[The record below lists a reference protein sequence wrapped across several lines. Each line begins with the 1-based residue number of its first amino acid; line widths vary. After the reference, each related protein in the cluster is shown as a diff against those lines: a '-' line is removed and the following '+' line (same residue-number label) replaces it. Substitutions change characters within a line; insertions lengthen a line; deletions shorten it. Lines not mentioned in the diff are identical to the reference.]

1 MDIQNAQGSSWSTDK
16 RQASINIQNRFNK
29 TFEHTLNY
37 NNDLSDNFNLD
48 ALVGYSYYD
57 YTADGSFSSGKGYD
71 SAQTNLID
79 NIEGGLQN
87 EFRVSSFR
95 NRTELQSYFGRV
107 NATLFNKLI
116 ITGTTLMVLRSW
128 EKITNTIISHQ

>member
-1 MDIQNAQGSSWSTDK
+1 
-16 RQASINIQNRFNK
+16 
-29 TFEHTLNY
+29 
-37 NNDLSDNFNLD
+37 
-48 ALVGYSYYD
+48 
-57 YTADGSFSSGKGYD
+57 
-71 SAQTNLID
+71 LID

-116 ITGTTLMVLRSW
+116 ITGTLVLMVLRSW
-128 EKITNTIISHQ
+128 EKITNTIISIGGL